1 MDKNKAEKIIAK
13 HIKPIFS
20 FALKRCK
27 NEKDAEDLSQEIAL
41 KAFRILLSRDDVE
54 DYTKYIWTIAHN
66 TLANYYRN
74 TSRNIGVSIEDMT
87 DNILLSTEFENDLFV
102 KESIKNLH
110 KEIAYLSKIQRTI
123 VIAYYYDNKKQSDIA
138 KELNISLSLVKW
150 HLFDAKRNL
159 KRGIE
164 TMKEN
169 NLLQFNPIKFS
180 LMGFNGSAGT
190 MGGTQA
196 FFRNAL
202 SQNIAYSVYR
212 EAKTINEIAD
222 VLGVS
227 PVYIESEVEFLE
239 EYGYLLKKGEKYLAN
254 MLIEEADEKSEEISH
269 LHEKVYD
276 KAAKIFAN
284 ELFDELINCGILDN
298 DKIESG
304 HKADNNYLLWALI
317 PYIAANSDTEDFQE
331 NIKFEEVATIRPDGA
346 HDIANVTI
354 QSNKEKNR
362 KYYSSLLKWC
372 GPSWT
377 SCNNR
382 MLWCCRSEWTAE
394 KSIQEFWDYVS
405 PRSITLLC
413 RLHNKELLSVD
424 EYTFLAQQGFIK
436 MENKTPVLQIV
447 WLKDKEIK
455 DKLLEIGKKIKHKY
469 KKELE
474 ELKIPFIKAVLD
486 YTPKHLRKMQ
496 AFGLQYIFRSDGW
509 FLLYCIKELLNNGK
523 LRLPTEEQKKS
534 LMTIATICD

>member
-1 MDKNKAEKIIAK
+1 MDKNKAEKIITK
-13 HIKPIFS
+13 YVKPIFS

-41 KAFRILLSRDDVE
+41 KTFRIFLSRDDIE
-54 DYTKYIWTIAHN
+54 DYNKYIWTIAHN

-74 TSRNIGVSIEDMT
+74 TNRYLGVSIDDMN
-87 DNILLSTEFENDLFV
+87 DSALLSTEFENDLLIQ
-102 KESIKNLH
+102 ESINKLH
-110 KEIAYLSKIQRTI
+110 KELAYLSKTQRAI

-164 TMKEN
+164 TMKETK
-169 NLLQFNPIKFS
+169 LLQFKPIKFS

-196 FFRNAL
+196 FFKSAL

-227 PVYIESEVEFLE
+227 PVYVESEVEFLE

-254 MLIEEADEKSEEISH
+254 FLIEETDEKSEKIASMN
-269 LHEKVYD
+269 EKIYE

-284 ELFDELINCGILDN
+284 ELFDELMNGDILDN
-298 DKIESG
+298 EKIESYY
-304 HKADNNYLLWALI
+304 KNDKNYLLWALI
-317 PYIAANSDTEDFQE
+317 PYISANCDMEDFE
-331 NIKFEEVATIRPDGA
+331 EKIKFEEVATIRHDGA
-346 HDIANVTI
+346 YDIANVTI
-354 QSNKEKNR
+354 ESNKEKER

-377 SCNNR
+377 SYNNR
-382 MLWCCRSEWTAE
+382 LLWCCRSEWTIE
-394 KSIQEFWDYVS
+394 RTMQEFWNYVS
-405 PRSITLLC
+405 PRSITLLS
-413 RLHNKELLSVD
+413 RLSNGELLSTD
-424 EYTFLAQQGFIK
+424 EYTFLIKQGFIK
-436 MENKTPVLQIV
+436 MNNKIPVLQIV

-455 DKLLEIGKKIKHKY
+455 DKLLEIGKKIRHKL

-474 ELKIPFIKAVLD
+474 ELKAPFIKEVLNF
-486 YTPKHLRKMQ
+486 TPKHLRKMQ
-496 AFGLQYIFRSDGW
+496 AFGLQYVFRSDGW
-509 FLLYCIKELLNNGK
+509 FLLYCIKELLNKGK
-523 LRLPTEEQKKS
+523 LQLPTEEQKKS
-534 LMTIATICD
+534 LMTIATTCD

>member
-1 MDKNKAEKIIAK
+1 MDKIKAEKIVAEY
-13 HIKPIFS
+13 IKPIFC

-41 KAFRILLSRDDVE
+41 KAFCVFLTRDDICNYE
-54 DYTKYIWTIAHN
+54 KFIWTIAHN
-66 TLANYYRN
+66 SLANYYRN
-74 TSRNIGVSIEDMT
+74 TSRNIGISIDDMT
-87 DNILLSTEFENDLFV
+87 DTVLLSTEFENDLFV

-123 VIAYYYDNKKQSDIA
+123 VIAYYYENKQQSEIA

-150 HLFDAKRNL
+150 HLFDAKQNL
-159 KRGIE
+159 KRGIK
-164 TMKEN
+164 TMKET

-196 FFRNAL
+196 FFRSSL

-254 MLIEEADEKSEEISH
+254 MLIEEADEKSEELSR
-269 LHEKVYD
+269 LHEKIYD

-284 ELFDELINCGILDN
+284 ELFDELTNCGILDN

-304 HKADNNYLLWALI
+304 HKADKNYLLWALI
-317 PYIAANSDTEDFQE
+317 PYIAANSDIEDFQE
-331 NIKFEEVATIRPDGA
+331 KIKFEEVATIRPDGA
-346 HDIANVTI
+346 HDIANATI
-354 QSNKEKNR
+354 KSDKEKNR
-362 KYYSSLLKWC
+362 KYYSSILKWC

-377 SCNNR
+377 SFENR
-382 MLWCCRSEWTAE
+382 MLWCCLSEWMA
-394 KSIQEFWDYVS
+394 KKNIQEFWDYIS
-405 PRSITLLC
+405 FKSIKLLC
-413 RLHNKELLSVD
+413 RLQNNEILSVD
-424 EYTFLAQQGFIK
+424 EYAFLAQQGFIK

-455 DKLLEIGKKIKHKY
+455 DKLLEIGKKIKYKHKN
-469 KKELE
+469 EFE
-474 ELKIPFIKAVLD
+474 ALKAPFIKAVLNF
-486 YTPKHLRKMQ
+486 TPKHLRKMQ

-523 LRLPTEEQKKS
+523 LRLPTEEQKNS
-534 LMTIATICD
+534 LMTVAAICD

>member
-1 MDKNKAEKIIAK
+1 
-13 HIKPIFS
+13 
-20 FALKRCK
+20 
-27 NEKDAEDLSQEIAL
+27 
-41 KAFRILLSRDDVE
+41 
-54 DYTKYIWTIAHN
+54 
-66 TLANYYRN
+66 
-74 TSRNIGVSIEDMT
+74 
-87 DNILLSTEFENDLFV
+87 
-102 KESIKNLH
+102 
-110 KEIAYLSKIQRTI
+110 
-123 VIAYYYDNKKQSDIA
+123 
-138 KELNISLSLVKW
+138 
-150 HLFDAKRNL
+150 
-159 KRGIE
+159 
-164 TMKEN
+164 
-169 NLLQFNPIKFS
+169 
-180 LMGFNGSAGT
+180 MGFNGCAGT

-196 FFRNAL
+196 FFRSAL

-222 VLGVS
+222 ILGVS

-254 MLIEEADEKSEEISH
+254 MLIEEADEKSEELSR
-269 LHEKVYD
+269 LHERIYD
-276 KAAKIFAN
+276 KAARIFAN

-304 HKADNNYLLWALI
+304 YKADKNYLLWALI
-317 PYIAANSDTEDFQE
+317 PYIAANSDIENFQE
-331 NIKFEEVATIRPDGA
+331 KIKFEEVATIRPDGA

-377 SCNNR
+377 SYNNR
-382 MLWCCRSEWTAE
+382 MLSCCSSEWTAA
-394 KSIQEFWDYVS
+394 KSMQEFCDYVS
-405 PRSITLLC
+405 PRSIPLLC
-413 RLHNKELLSVD
+413 RLHNEELLSVD

-436 MENKTPVLQIV
+436 MEDKTPVSQIV

-455 DKLLEIGKKIKHKY
+455 DKLLEIGKKIRCKH

-474 ELKIPFIKAVLD
+474 ELKAPFIKAVLNF
-486 YTPKHLRKMQ
+486 TPKHLRKMQ